1 MDVIITSA
9 QGVSIFDIERDLIS
23 GALLGRRVQILDT
36 MPLSG
41 RNLTARLLDVQEML
55 TLRAEPRILQVERLE
70 EMAVRAIPTLD
81 VQQIITPVLS
91 SSAIASHTNWALDYC
106 SNDSTSSF
114 YTYSHAG
121 EGIDVVIMD
130 TGIRVTHNEFKDAY
144 GVSRVQQIEW
154 KAGQFTSKPAHY
166 TDSNSHGTHVAG
178 IAAGLTQGW
187 AKKAHIYAI
196 KIFDTGA
203 YEYLEAL
210 QLIRTW
216 HLSKTNGRPTV
227 VNMSWGFTSNY
238 PSNYPDSLL
247 AGKPHPIRVA
257 SVDAEVEDLIA
268 AGAVVASSSGNDS
281 AYVANSNEAAY
292 NDYYMTNASYQYVS
306 DPAQAVY
313 LYYYKRK
320 TPAGA
325 AGVICVGSNGDI
337 TTLLEKNRASY
348 FSNIGP
354 RVDIFAPGLYI
365 QSASNLSDSG
375 LVKKTGTSMSSPQ
388 TTGILAIYLSM
399 FPNASRS
406 MLNQMLN
413 AYGKHDVLPVSTLQ
427 GSANL
432 VLRSLY
438 NGMRVKHQGSWKTV
452 APFVFNSGSVTPIRK
467 VLYKNASTLKRVL
480 G

>member
-1 MDVIITSA
+1 VDVIITSVTD
-9 QGVSIFDIERDLIS
+9 VSIFDIERDLVN

-41 RNLTARLLDVQEML
+41 RNLKARLLDIQEML

-70 EMAVRAIPTLD
+70 EMAVRAVPKLD
-81 VQQIITPVLS
+81 LQQVITPVLS
-91 SSAIASHTNWALDYC
+91 SSAVTTHTNWALDYC
-106 SNDSTSSF
+106 SNDVSSSF

-121 EGIDVVIMD
+121 EGVDVVIMD
-130 TGIRVTHNEFKDAY
+130 TGIRATHNEFKDVY
-144 GVSRVQQIEW
+144 GTSRVQLIEW

-166 TDSNSHGTHVAG
+166 TDSNGHGTHVAG
-178 IAAGLTQGW
+178 IAAGLVQGW
-187 AKKAHIYAI
+187 AKKAHIYVI

-203 YEYLEAL
+203 YDYLEAL

-216 HLSKTNGRPTV
+216 HLSKTTGRPTV
-227 VNMSWGFTSNY
+227 VNMSWGFTTNF
-238 PSNYPDSLL
+238 PSNYPDATL
-247 AGKPHPIRVA
+247 AGKSHPIRVA

-268 AGAVVASSSGNDS
+268 AGVVVVSSSGNDS
-281 AYVANSNEAAY
+281 AYVANSNEPAY

-313 LYYYKRK
+313 VYYYKRK

-325 AGVICVGSNGDI
+325 NNVICVGSNGDI
-337 TTLLEKNRASY
+337 TTTLEKDRASY

-354 RVDIFAPGLYI
+354 RINIFAPGLYI

-375 LVKKTGTSMSSPQ
+375 LLKKAGTSMSSPQ
-388 TTGILAIYLSM
+388 TTGIVAIYLSM
-399 FPNASRS
+399 APRLSLSR
-406 MLNQMLN
+406 LNQMLTV
-413 AYGKHDVLPVSTLQ
+413 YGKHDILPSSTIQ

-438 NGMRVKHQGSWKTV
+438 NGVRVKHQGVWKT
-452 APFVFNSGSVTPIRK
+452 ALPFVFNANSVAPVKK
-467 VLYKNASTLKRVL
+467 VLYKNASVLKRVL